1 MSHPL
6 RSAAAGLLVV
16 ALALPALAQAPASP
30 APSRPPSL
38 AEGDVVSGFEAVGLD
53 GVSHRVDF
61 PKGSH
66 TVLLFF
72 LSSCPVC
79 HKMLPLWSEY
89 YQRKAKSLN
98 VVAVM
103 LDREPPGFFAAMPV
117 PFPVLR
123 SPGASLNQA
132 FKVHH
137 VPMTVRIGPGGKVE
151 EAVEGI
157 VDPIKLGEI
166 FRP

>member
-1 MSHPL
+1 MTQRTSGI
-6 RSAAAGLLVV
+6 AAAVV
-16 ALALPALAQAPASP
+16 AAALSLPASAQPPASP

-38 AEGDVVSGFEAVGLD
+38 AAGDVVSGFEAVGLD
-53 GVSHRVDF
+53 GLSHRVDF

-66 TVLLFF
+66 TVVLFF

-89 YQRKAKSLN
+89 FQRKAKSLN

-103 LDREPPGFFAAMPV
+103 LDREPPGFFNAMPV
-117 PFPVLR
+117 AFPVLR
-123 SPGASLNQA
+123 SPGQALNQA

-137 VPMTVRIGPGGKVE
+137 VPMTIRVGPGGKVE
-151 EAVEGI
+151 DAVEGL